1 MSDASLSDG
10 RTRLAE
16 MFAAARAEQRS
27 VLLPYLTAGLPDPE
41 SSIDLFAAMAEA
53 GADGFEIGIPYA
65 DPLMDGPVIQEA
77 GARALEAGMTVD
89 RALDIVSAVT
99 STTGKPCL
107 VMTYVNPV
115 LHRGLDAFCEAVAA
129 ADGVGL
135 ILADLP
141 ADEAGPFLAAARRAG
156 LGMALFAAPT
166 TDDTR
171 LAMIGALEPAF
182 IYGVAE
188 VGVTGERTVVSRYL
202 EILAQRV
209 RAVSDAPL
217 VAGVGISTPAQ
228 AAAAAEVA
236 DGVIVGSALVRRVL
250 AAPDPETA
258 KAELRVAVGELAAA
272 LRGSSH

>member
-1 MSDASLSDG
+1 MSDASLSEG
-10 RTRLAE
+10 ATQLAE
-16 MFAAARAEQRS
+16 MFAAARAEARS

-41 SSIDLFAAMAEA
+41 SSIDLFVAMAEA

-77 GARALEAGMTVD
+77 GTRALEAGMTVE
-89 RALDIVSAVT
+89 RALQIVTAVT
-99 STTGKPCL
+99 SATGKPCL

-115 LHRGLDAFCEAVAA
+115 LHRGTDAFFAAVAA
-129 ADGVGL
+129 AGGAGV

-141 ADEAGPFLAAARRAG
+141 ADEASPFLEAARTAG

-166 TDDTR
+166 TDDAR
-171 LAMIGALEPAF
+171 LAMIGSLEPAF

-202 EILAQRV
+202 ETLAERV

-258 KAELRVAVGELAAA
+258 EAELRSAVGELAAA
-272 LRGSSH
+272 LRGPSG

>member
-1 MSDASLSDG
+1 MHDG
-10 RTRLAE
+10 AARLAT
-16 MFAAARAEQRS
+16 MFTTARAEGRS
-27 VLLPYLTAGLPDPE
+27 LLLPYLTAGLPDAE
-41 SSIDLFAAMAEA
+41 TSVDLFVAMAEA

-77 GARALEAGMTVD
+77 GARALAAGMTVD

-99 STTGKPCL
+99 AATGKPCL

-115 LHRGLDAFCEAVAA
+115 LHRGLDAFCEAVATA
-129 ADGVGL
+129 GGVGL

-141 ADEAGPFLAAARRAG
+141 ADEAVPFLDAARRAG

-166 TDDTR
+166 TDDAR
-171 LAMIGALEPAF
+171 LATIGSLEPAF
-182 IYGVAE
+182 IYAVAE
-188 VGVTGERTVVSRYL
+188 LGVTGERAASSDR
-202 EILAQRV
+202 LATLSARV
-209 RAVSDAPL
+209 RAVTGASL

-250 AAPDPETA
+250 AASDVMTA
-258 KAELRVAVGELAAA
+258 EAELRTAVGDLAQA
-272 LRGSSH
+272 LRGS